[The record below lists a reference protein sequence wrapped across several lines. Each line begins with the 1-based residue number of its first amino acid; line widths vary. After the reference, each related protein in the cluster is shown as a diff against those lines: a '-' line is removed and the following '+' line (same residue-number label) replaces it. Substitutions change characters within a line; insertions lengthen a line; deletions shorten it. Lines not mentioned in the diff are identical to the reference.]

1 MEHNHI
7 ARLVKRMA
15 KTRHHFVPQGYLRG
29 FAAKDDDSDSM
40 IWVYRKNK
48 HSVSKKQSTK
58 SVAFRDKFY
67 AQENQDGEE
76 DTDTL
81 EDAFAR
87 EIDSK
92 LPAIVKLLEEKYVP
106 RKRVL
111 LDEDTLGELAFIIGL
126 SFTRVPAFRDSV
138 RQLYQQV
145 LDHTFEL
152 VKMNEPEMKV
162 ACEKYGIKAET
173 KEWASLVHMF
183 EAAQQI
189 AMTLLEKQWFIQ
201 GSIKG
206 TRFITSDNPVVFK
219 GVAPANPS
227 SEVLFNLSKRISL
240 VCSPTRDRKDPMCVE
255 LKAAEVRAH
264 NGLVAWAAKDMVFS
278 SFKSDA
284 LDRLVK
290 KHIGSAQEVRVG

>member
-1 MEHNHI
+1 
-7 ARLVKRMA
+7 MA

-152 VKMNEPEMKV
+152 VKMNEPEMKE